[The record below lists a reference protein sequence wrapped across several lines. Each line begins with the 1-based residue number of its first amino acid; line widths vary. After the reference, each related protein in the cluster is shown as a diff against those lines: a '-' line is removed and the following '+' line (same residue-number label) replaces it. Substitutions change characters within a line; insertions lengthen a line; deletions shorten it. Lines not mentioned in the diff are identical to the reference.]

1 MPTSKQHQ
9 QQVEGTRLHDDGHDD
24 HHLSSRR
31 SFLRNLGLLSAGT
44 ALVPGLPLHALGSSS
59 LSQALLDNPTDRI
72 LILIRLK
79 GGNDG
84 LNTIIPTYA
93 FSAYQNARPT
103 IAYAQS
109 QLQALSPELAVSNDF
124 SGAFDLWQRGSM
136 SVVNGVG
143 YPDAS
148 LSHFR
153 GTDILASASDA
164 SEVVTS
170 GWLGRHLDRC
180 FPDYL
185 SNPPSAP
192 PAIQIGG
199 AGSISFNND
208 ENISL
213 SVTVNNVNEL
223 AELAETGEL
232 YDTSDLP
239 DCLYGSQLGYL
250 RGVANSAFVFA
261 GGIEQAYDRGS
272 NAVAYTGGELSD
284 QLALVA
290 RLIKG
295 GIETRIF
302 LVTLE
307 GFDTHAA
314 QENNHPRLLRELGG
328 SLKAFYDDLA
338 VSGDD
343 QRVIST
349 TFSEF
354 GRRIEQ
360 NASNGTDHGT
370 ASPQLLFGPALNGN
384 GNGIHGDAPDLT
396 ASDPNGNLVFT
407 TDFRS
412 VYATL
417 LQDWLCVPEGN
428 VDTILGGSFPRLDLG
443 FDCLTVGTRNV
454 VERLPVTLQRAPHG
468 WQLDFESEGGMY
480 TFQLVDTMGRVLDER
495 KEYVSAGQAILAIR
509 TRGQLVAGVYA
520 YRLVSPKGRAASGLV
535 PML

>member
-1 MPTSKQHQ
+1 MGKSKKLQHQ
-9 QQVEGTRLHDDGHDD
+9 VDGTRLHDDGHED

-31 SFLRNLGLLSAGT
+31 RFLRNLGLLTTGT
-44 ALVPGLPLHALGSSS
+44 ALVPGLPLNALGSSS
-59 LSQALLDNPTDRI
+59 LSQALLDNPTDRV
-72 LILIRLK
+72 LVLVRLK

-109 QLQALSPELAVSNDF
+109 QLQALTPELAVSSDF
-124 SGAFDLWQRGSM
+124 AEGYDLWQRDSM
-136 SVVNGVG
+136 RVVNGVG

-164 SEVVTS
+164 NEILTS
-170 GWLGRHLDRC
+170 GWLGRHLDAC

-232 YDTSDLP
+232 YDTTNLP

-250 RGVANSAFVFA
+250 RSVANSAFVFA
-261 GGIEQAYDRGS
+261 GGIEQAYNLGANS
-272 NAVAYTGGELSD
+272 VAYAGGELSD

-290 RLIKG
+290 RLIKCG
-295 GIETRIF
+295 LETRIF

-307 GFDTHAA
+307 GFDTHAT
-314 QENNHPRLLRELGG
+314 QENDHPRLLRELGI

-384 GNGIHGDAPDLT
+384 GVHGDAPDLN
-396 ASDPNGNLVFT
+396 APDANGNLVFT

-412 VYATL
+412 VYASL
-417 LQDWLCVPEGN
+417 LENWLCVPAAD
-428 VDTILGGSFPRLDLG
+428 VDTVLGGTFPRIDLG

-454 VERLPVTLQRAPHG
+454 VERLPVTLQQTPTG
-468 WQLDFESEGGMY
+468 WQLAFDSVGGEY
-480 TFQLVDTMGRVLDER
+480 TLQLVDTMGRVLDER
-495 KEYVSAGQAILAIR
+495 KEYVSIGQAQLPIR
-509 TRGQLVAGVYA
+509 TPGRFTPGVYA
-520 YRLVSPKGRAASGLV
+520 YRLFSPKGREASGLV
-535 PML
+535 PIL

>member
-1 MPTSKQHQ
+1 MSTKKNKKYFVDGS
-9 QQVEGTRLHDDGHDD
+9 RLHDDGHED

-31 SFLRNLGLLSAGT
+31 SFLRNLGLLTAGT
-44 ALVPGLPLHALGSSS
+44 ALVPGLPLQALGSSS

-72 LILIRLK
+72 LVLIRLK

-93 FSAYQNARPT
+93 FSDYQNARPT
-103 IAYAQS
+103 VAYAQS
-109 QLQALSPELAVSNDF
+109 QLQALSPELAISNDF
-124 SGAFDLWQRGSM
+124 SGAYDLWQRDSM
-136 SVVNGVG
+136 RVVNGVG

-164 SEVVTS
+164 NEILTS
-170 GWLGRHLDRC
+170 GWLGRHLDNC

-185 SNPPSAP
+185 NNPPSAP

-199 AGSISFNND
+199 AGSISFTSD

-232 YDTSDLP
+232 YDTTDLP

-250 RGVANSAFVFA
+250 RSVANSAFVFA
-261 GGIEQAYDRGS
+261 GGIEQAYDLGANS
-272 NAVAYTGGELSD
+272 VAYTGGELSD

-295 GIETRIF
+295 GLETRIF

-307 GFDTHAA
+307 GFDTHAE
-314 QENNHPRLLRELGG
+314 QGSNHPRLLQELGG

-343 QRVIST
+343 QRVVST

-360 NASNGTDHGT
+360 NASGGTDHGT

-384 GNGIHGDAPDLT
+384 GIHGDAPDLS
-396 ASDPNGNLVFT
+396 APDNNGNLVFT

-412 VYATL
+412 VYASL
-417 LQDWLCVPEGN
+417 LENWLCVPAAD
-428 VDTILGGSFPRLDLG
+428 VDSVLGGNFPRIDLG
-443 FDCLTVGTRNV
+443 FDCQTVSTRNV
-454 VERLPVTLQRAPHG
+454 VERLPVTLQRAPFG
-468 WQLDFESEGGMY
+468 WQLAFESEGGEY
-480 TFQLVDTMGRVLDER
+480 TIQLVDTMGRVLSER
-495 KEYVSAGQAILAIR
+495 KEYVSVGQAELPIR
-509 TRGQLVAGVYA
+509 TPGQLVAGVYA
-520 YRLVSPKGRAASGLV
+520 YRLVSPKGREASGLI
-535 PML
+535 PMM

>member
-1 MPTSKQHQ
+1 MSISKKNKHL
-9 QQVEGTRLHDDGHDD
+9 VNGSRLHDDGHED

-31 SFLRNLGLLSAGT
+31 RFLRNLGLLTTGT
-44 ALVPGLPLHALGSSS
+44 ALIPGMPLQALGSSS
-59 LSQALLDNPTDRI
+59 LTQALLDNPTDRI
-72 LILIRLK
+72 LVLIRLK

-103 IAYAQS
+103 LAYAQS
-109 QLQALSPELAVSNDF
+109 ELQALSPELAISNDL
-124 SGAFDLWQRGSM
+124 SGAYDLWQRDSM
-136 SVVNGVG
+136 RVINGVG
-143 YPDAS
+143 YPDPS

-164 SEVVTS
+164 QQVLSS
-170 GWLGRHLDRC
+170 GWLGRHLDSC

-199 AGSISFNND
+199 AGSIMFNND

-223 AELAETGEL
+223 AELAENGEL
-232 YDTSDLP
+232 YDTNNLP

-250 RGVANSAFVFA
+250 RSVANSAFVFA
-261 GGIEQAYDRGS
+261 NGIERAYDLGT
-272 NAVAYTGGELSD
+272 NAVPYTGGSLSD

-295 GIETRIF
+295 GLETRVF
-302 LVTLE
+302 LVTIE
-307 GFDTHAA
+307 GFDTHAN
-314 QENNHPRLLRELGG
+314 QSSNHPRLMRELGG

-354 GRRIEQ
+354 GRRIEE
-360 NASNGTDHGT
+360 NGSDGTDHGT

-384 GNGIHGDAPDLT
+384 GIHGDAPDLS
-396 ASDPNGNLVFT
+396 APDNNGNLVFT

-412 VYATL
+412 VYASL
-417 LQDWLCVPEGN
+417 LENWLCIPPAD
-428 VDTILGGSFPRLDLG
+428 VDTVLGGNFPRLDLG
-443 FDCLTVGTRNV
+443 FDCTTVSNRNV
-454 VERLPVTLQRAPHG
+454 VERLPVTLQKTPVG
-468 WQLDFESEGGMY
+468 WQLAFDSEGGEY
-480 TFQLVDTMGRVLDER
+480 TLQLVDVMGRVLEER
-495 KEYVSAGQAILAIR
+495 KEFVSMGQAELPIR
-509 TRGQLVAGVYA
+509 SPGRIVAGVYA
-520 YRLVSPKGRAASGLV
+520 YRLFSPKGREASGLI

>member
-1 MPTSKQHQ
+1 MSKQHKH
-9 QQVEGTRLHDDGHDD
+9 QVDGTRLHDDGHQD

-31 SFLRNLGLLSAGT
+31 RFLRNLGLLTTGA
-44 ALVPGLPLHALGSSS
+44 AIVPGLPVQALGSSS
-59 LSQALLDNPTDRI
+59 LSQALLDNPTDRV

-93 FSAYQNARPT
+93 FSEYTNARPT

-109 QLQALSPELAVSNDF
+109 QLQALSPELAISDDL
-124 SGAFDLWQRGSM
+124 SGAFDLWQRDSM
-136 SVVNGVG
+136 RVVNGVG

-164 SEVVTS
+164 NEVLTS
-170 GWLGRHLDRC
+170 GWLGRHLDEC

-199 AGSISFNND
+199 AGSITFDND

-223 AELAETGEL
+223 AELASSGEL
-232 YDTSDLP
+232 YDTANLP

-250 RGVANSAFVFA
+250 RSVANSAFVFA
-261 GGIEQAYDRGS
+261 GGIEQAYNLGANS
-272 NAVAYTGGELSD
+272 VAYTGGELSD

-295 GIETRIF
+295 GLETRIF

-307 GFDTHAA
+307 GFDTHAE
-314 QENNHPRLLRELGG
+314 QGNNHPRLMRELGG

-384 GNGIHGDAPDLT
+384 GIHGDAPDLT
-396 ASDPNGNLVFT
+396 APDPNGNLVFT

-417 LQDWLCVPEGN
+417 LQDWLCVPSTD
-428 VDTILGGSFPRLDLG
+428 VDTILGGNFPRLDLG
-443 FDCLTVGTRNV
+443 FDCITVGTRNV

-468 WQLDFESEGGMY
+468 WQLDFESEGGLY
-480 TFQLVDTMGRVLDER
+480 SLQLVDTMGRVLDER
-495 KEYVSAGQAILAIR
+495 KEYVSAGQAILPIR
-509 TRGQLVAGVYA
+509 TGGQMVAGVYA